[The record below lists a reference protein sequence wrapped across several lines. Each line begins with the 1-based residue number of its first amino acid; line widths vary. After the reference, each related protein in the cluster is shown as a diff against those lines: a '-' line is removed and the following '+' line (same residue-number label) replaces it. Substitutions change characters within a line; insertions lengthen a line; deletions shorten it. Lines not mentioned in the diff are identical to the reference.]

1 MKKTTFEL
9 VLTDNMT
16 VLTPAT
22 PESIKQ
28 VSIYLDTVPS
38 PQTHAVYLKLAGQQL
53 VAIALA
59 DEVSQW
65 TLANEAAIIEVSLG
79 WEVEPSAL
87 QSYLI
92 KQAQAAKLKAFKDVE
107 VTPQLPA
114 NQVATTAQVVETLLE
129 ILQRIGYPL
138 LVVKKAKPAKAQH
151 RFTKDIA
158 EIPFYVNSFDA
169 QATVYWQKRNEM
181 LIKAG
186 AKLRQEMPLNKDGSI
201 GLSAKM
207 GQQLRSEHQDK
218 IRDGQTI
225 EDIVLKSVN
234 EVGLFLYYGGTNGW
248 LVLKDTTGKT
258 IDEWTVVK

>member
-1 MKKTTFEL
+1 MEKTTFEL

-22 PESIKQ
+22 PASIKR
-28 VSIYLDTVPS
+28 VSIHLVTVPP
-38 PQTHAVYLKLAGQQL
+38 PQAHAIYLKVAGQQL
-53 VAIALA
+53 MAVALA

-65 TLANEAAIIEVSLG
+65 TLANEEAIIEVSLG
-79 WEVEPSAL
+79 WEVEPSAM

-92 KQAQAAKLKAFKDVE
+92 QQAQAAKLKAFKDVE
-107 VTPQLPA
+107 VAPQLPA